1 MHLRAHFLALD
12 WAKRT
17 TLVHINHQ
25 ASQAEKYLRQDR
37 HGPIPND
44 HRDQPHRANP
54 SSMHLRAHS
63 LALKWAQNG
72 ATLVRRNCQDYYYPR
87 HGADADDDVINHL
100 PASCFQYRLNHRQQH
115 PALKH
120 QNRAAESLLDYSPRD
135 HPEGQKLHHFPR
147 GLERMAQAKTQEKPE
162 KPLAQD
168 PVIAKIQEVHYHMET
183 AAAPISCGPE

>member
-1 MHLRAHFLALD
+1 M
-12 WAKRT
+12 
-17 TLVHINHQ
+17 TLVHMNYQ
-25 ASQAEKYLRQDR
+25 
-37 HGPIPND
+37 
-44 HRDQPHRANP
+44 ANP
-54 SSMHLRAHS
+54 ASMHLRAHS

-115 PALKH
+115 PALEH

-147 GLERMAQAKTQEKPE
+147 GLERMAQAKTQEKPQ
-162 KPLAQD
+162 KPLA
-168 PVIAKIQEVHYHMET
+168 
-183 AAAPISCGPE
+183 

>member
-1 MHLRAHFLALD
+1 MRM
-12 WAKRT
+12 
-17 TLVHINHQ
+17 TLVHMNYQ
-25 ASQAEKYLRQDR
+25 
-37 HGPIPND
+37 
-44 HRDQPHRANP
+44 ANP
-54 SSMHLRAHS
+54 ASMHLRAHS

-115 PALKH
+115 PALEH

>member
-1 MHLRAHFLALD
+1 MERLSFAVI
-12 WAKRT
+12 AK
-17 TLVHINHQ
+17 I
-25 ASQAEKYLRQDR
+25 
-37 HGPIPND
+37 
-44 HRDQPHRANP
+44 
-54 SSMHLRAHS
+54 
-63 LALKWAQNG
+63 
-72 ATLVRRNCQDYYYPR
+72 YYYPR

-115 PALKH
+115 PALEH

-168 PVIAKIQEVHYHMET
+168 PVIAEIQEVHYHMET

>member
-1 MHLRAHFLALD
+1 
-12 WAKRT
+12 
-17 TLVHINHQ
+17 
-25 ASQAEKYLRQDR
+25 
-37 HGPIPND
+37 
-44 HRDQPHRANP
+44 
-54 SSMHLRAHS
+54 MHLRAHS

-115 PALKH
+115 PALEH

-147 GLERMAQAKTQEKPE
+147 GLERMAQAKTQEKPQ

-168 PVIAKIQEVHYHMET
+168 PVMTEIQEVHYHMET